1 MRKQNRELPCRGSP
15 QTQLLGRGDYRCV
28 SVCVCVC
35 VCHVVGMCGKAA
47 ETPRCWNL
55 HMASLGIFFTL
66 HQSQYGRM
74 ADVLAPVV
82 LVGNST
88 PATRQGA
95 AISPAPV
102 KNSSCRRDEAIR
114 NKSDNN
120 MSCGLACEQASF
132 SRGVLRLY
140 GTSASG
146 KSIALGAE

>member
-1 MRKQNRELPCRGSP
+1 M
-15 QTQLLGRGDYRCV
+15 
-28 SVCVCVC
+28 CVC